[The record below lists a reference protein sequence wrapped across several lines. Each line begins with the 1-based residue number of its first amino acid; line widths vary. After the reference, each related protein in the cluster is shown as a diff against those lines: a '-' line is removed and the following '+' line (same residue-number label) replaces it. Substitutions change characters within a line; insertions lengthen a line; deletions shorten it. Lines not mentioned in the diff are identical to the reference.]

1 MTLILVK
8 ESFDVVI
15 VSVTCSQPASLSNV
29 YSLIRVR
36 IVAALKLNY
45 IISYKDFNAALTN
58 YFQAFILQ
66 HIRLH
71 LSATARQ
78 VMMVYDTCF

>member
-1 MTLILVK
+1 MARTPPGQILRLRHTVNKRAVRILLECILV
-8 ESFDVVI
+8 
-15 VSVTCSQPASLSNV
+15 
-29 YSLIRVR
+29 
-36 IVAALKLNY
+36 
-45 IISYKDFNAALTN
+45 SYKDFNAALTN